1 MRLTLSADHR
11 IIDRALAAQFLQT
24 LTRLLESPW
33 TVLA

>member
-11 IIDRALAAQFLQT
+11 IIDGALTAQFLQT

>member
-11 IIDRALAAQFLQT
+11 IIDVALAAQFL
-24 LTRLLESPW
+24 RLLESPW